1 MSAPKNI
8 WAFHAGPMVGLF
20 ISKEDRGS
28 NIAEYTRSDLAAA
41 LLARAEAAEA
51 RVAALEGAFDDLRAL
66 ANECSRDRK
75 SRAIEKRITEFFA
88 VLP

>member
-1 MSAPKNI
+1 MSDFDKLSAVPSETWTPGDVCESVYWGK
-8 WAFHAGPMVGLF
+8 WEGP
-20 ISKEDRGS
+20 D
-28 NIAEYTRSDLAAA
+28 
-41 LLARAEAAEA
+41 LLADAARADAAEA
-51 RVAALEGAFDDLRAL
+51 RVAVLEGAFDDLRAL